1 MLVFYIY
8 IFIFIYIK
16 RLSHIDKHSLK
27 PMPGGVQRP
36 KWPLKSLS
44 TQAILRLCEMQIMD
58 IL

>member
-1 MLVFYIY
+1 MY

-16 RLSHIDKHSLK
+16 RLSHIDKHSLE
-27 PMPGGVQRP
+27 PMPGGVQGP